1 MICRT
6 DKIPRMTGEC
16 KTGVMLARRMETLCR
31 TMEAHR
37 MKDKAHVSR
46 TGTMAGTGM
55 ATDMAINFFFLKNI
69 QIYRSKNVCVNS
81 RKFQKNYRQFVH
93 I

>member
-1 MICRT
+1 
-6 DKIPRMTGEC
+6 
-16 KTGVMLARRMETLCR
+16 
-31 TMEAHR
+31 